1 AMAAA
6 DPAVVF
12 EDTASCPI
20 CLDYFNE
27 PVTLDCGHNFC
38 RACICRWWEGATS
51 AVSCP
56 FCLEVFPQGNF
67 RANRQL
73 EALVNLI
80 VKRLKGE
87 NEQAKPGGERVCE
100 KHQEPLKLYCEEDQT
115 PICIVCDRAR
125 DHRAHSVVPIDEAAQ
140 EYKEQ
145 IWRQLD
151 DLEKGREEILTHI
164 ACEEEQSRE
173 LLRHVEIEKEK
184 VEDRFERLHRFL
196 REQERLLLAWLDK
209 LGQEVT
215 ARKDETVLRLT
226 EEVSCLNTLI
236 REMEEKCEQPACEFM
251 QDVRSTLSRCEMKPF
266 QAPAPAAPEP
276 KWRLWLF
283 SQSLAF
289 LQDTRRK
296 LKVMWTQTLTSNTD
310 FHSLPPW
317 PVDVTLDPDTANPWL
332 VGSAAGQDV
341 SWGAGPHAWEVEVG
355 EEAVWGVGVAQEP
368 VKRKGVNQ
376 FSPEQRIWAMRKYW
390 EQHWALTCPETPLH
404 LHGRPRRIRVYLD
417 YEGGLV
423 AFYDAGNQAPIFTF
437 PPATFAGET
446 VRPFFELLSSASQIR
461 LCP

>member
-1 AMAAA
+1 MAAA

-38 RACICRWWEGATS
+38 RACIRRWWEGAAA

-140 EYKEQ
+140 EYK
-145 IWRQLD
+145 
-151 DLEKGREEILTHI
+151 
-164 ACEEEQSRE
+164 
-173 LLRHVEIEKEK
+173 RHVEIEKEK

-296 LKVMWTQTLTSNTD
+296 LKA
-310 FHSLPPW
+310 SLVPEPN
-317 PVDVTLDPDTANPWL
+317 PGRADVTLDPDTANPWL
-332 VGSAAGQDV
+332 VVSADGKDV
-341 SWGAGPHAWEVEVG
+341 SWGVAPQDLPDHPGRFDPAPCVLASEGFACGRHSWEVEVG
-355 EEAVWGVGVAQEP
+355 EEAVWVVGVAQEP

-376 FSPEQRIWAMRKYW
+376 FSPEQRIWAVRKYW